1 MAQGILPWRA
11 HQRSDWYYSFQLP
24 VFMGGNWQ
32 LRKHARCFRGAFHFL
47 LAQGGHFFPLFVLVR
62 WAANSW
68 EQETQYTP
76 YSIKGRLRSVVLL
89 VVVGL
94 LAGIFSLYSADSR
107 KSLANMNELILE
119 GRQASR
125 LASLPRPLQRVSD
138 FQKYSNSPYT
148 LEVIN
153 DPEEIPVPQPASG
166 YDRNVTAIVVLF
178 SNGFRFGCVY
188 TALNESPNCAE
199 Y

>member
-1 MAQGILPWRA
+1 
-11 HQRSDWYYSFQLP
+11 
-24 VFMGGNWQ
+24 
-32 LRKHARCFRGAFHFL
+32 
-47 LAQGGHFFPLFVLVR
+47 
-62 WAANSW
+62 
-68 EQETQYTP
+68 
-76 YSIKGRLRSVVLL
+76 VVLL